1 MSPAADLIAAQASQ
15 AYVERIFSLSGL
27 FKAGRRNRVHR
38 SLRMRVCLKLNSR
51 VLATSGLG
59 FDGQITAK
67 PLVP

>member
-51 VLATSGLG
+51 VAYL
-59 FDGQITAK
+59 QR
-67 PLVP
+67 LVLVLMDR